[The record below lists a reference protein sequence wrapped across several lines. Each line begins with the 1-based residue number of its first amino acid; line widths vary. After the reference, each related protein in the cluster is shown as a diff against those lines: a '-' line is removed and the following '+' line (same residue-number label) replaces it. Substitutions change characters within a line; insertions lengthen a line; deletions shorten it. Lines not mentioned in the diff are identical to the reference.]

1 MIIKLCLM
9 LDGLDQLFC
18 HSIGMCKMHT
28 GNALVL
34 VTIVCMVPQNFATF
48 LLLCQLVQ
56 PGLDYFFFA
65 KTLLMWQTHGYT
77 TSNSGYEAI
86 CIVEIDSISKL

>member
-1 MIIKLCLM
+1 MVIKLCLI
-9 LDGLDQLFC
+9 LDGLDQAFC

-48 LLLCQLVQ
+48 SLV
-56 PGLDYFFFA
+56 
-65 KTLLMWQTHGYT
+65 
-77 TSNSGYEAI
+77 
-86 CIVEIDSISKL
+86 VSIGAT

>member
-1 MIIKLCLM
+1 MSIKLCLM
-9 LDGLDQLFC
+9 LDGLDQPFC

-48 LLLCQLVQ
+48 SLVVSIGTTWIRLFLLPKNLVDVAN
-56 PGLDYFFFA
+56 PWVYHL
-65 KTLLMWQTHGYT
+65 
-77 TSNSGYEAI
+77 E
-86 CIVEIDSISKL
+86 